1 MFTKTL
7 SVCFIPIVVVIA
19 TRFVTSFL
27 LGLDFLPSAALALA
41 FGAASCMTG
50 CICYEL
56 SFRFEEFGWEFS
68 PEARFR
74 FSGRYLLFTG
84 CLLLVLALI
93 TGAVLITSRRFFGA
107 GPLPWLVAILTAPI
121 AAVPVTALAPRWF
134 LAYTV
139 RRGTRLHTQ
148 EEANG
153 IAEARLAT
161 EPHPVRFG
169 PVRLRQGDMGKH
181 TLVLGKTGS
190 FKSKFLR
197 LTMQSTLP
205 LVESRQGYRALI
217 YDAKQDVCSF
227 LVGMGVA
234 PEHLLIVNPFD
245 ARGVEWA
252 LGVDCCDGGIKT
264 CQQIGYIMLPEDN
277 GHNRYFTD
285 SARELLISTLVGLMR
300 CCPDGDFTFRHP
312 ICIAGDKHD
321 LSLFLH
327 AHKGT
332 LEVDRA
338 LTFLE
343 DPKTTPAILSTVLS
357 RIARFAPI
365 AAAWSA
371 APKRFSLK
379 EWIKEANSILVLPRD
394 YSCKDPLDAI
404 NRVLFTRATQL
415 LLSQPDVPDDH
426 VRTFVFV
433 DEARNLGPLDLT
445 PLLTEGR
452 SRGVAAT
459 LAFVDMDGF
468 RDAQGS
474 ENKGN
479 EIAAMCS
486 NVAVFKLKSPSTAL
500 YAAELFGKQE
510 VEDHRGHV
518 KEGFAVSPDQ
528 FQTLPEP
535 SRQTGSYGYYSTMFA
550 SFPGFIPGYQAE
562 RDLLPPSSEFP
573 NFIARDT
580 QHEYLKPLTAEERK
594 RFGLPQRNSGQ
605 ATDTDTAQKPKPP
618 AGGPRFRYQ
627 TRGGTTLQAVP
638 DLEPVPDPP
647 SE

>member
-1 MFTKTL
+1 MFTKAL
-7 SVCFIPIVVVIA
+7 SVYVIPLAVTIA
-19 TRFVTSFL
+19 TRLVTSFF

-41 FGAASCMTG
+41 FGAVFCLAGSSC
-50 CICYEL
+50 YAL
-56 SFRFEEFGWEFS
+56 SFRFEEFGWQFS

-74 FSGRYLLFTG
+74 FSGRYLVFTG
-84 CLLLVLALI
+84 CLLLVMPLVTA
-93 TGAVLITSRRFFGA
+93 AALITSRCFFGA
-107 GPLPWLVAILTAPI
+107 GPLPWLVAIATTPL
-121 AAVPVTALAPRWF
+121 AAWPLTALAPRWF

-139 RRGTRLHTQ
+139 RRGTTLHTQ
-148 EEANG
+148 QEANDL
-153 IAEARLAT
+153 AEARLAE

-169 PVRLRQGDMGKH
+169 PVRLKQGDLGKH

-205 LVESRQGYRALI
+205 LVETSLGYRALV
-217 YDAKQDVCSF
+217 YDAKQDICSF

-264 CQQIGYIMLPEDN
+264 CQQFGYILLPEDT
-277 GHNRYFTD
+277 GQNRYFTD
-285 SARELLISTLVGLMR
+285 SARELLISTLIGLMC
-300 CCPDGDFTFRHP
+300 CCPDGDFTFRHA
-312 ICIAGDKHD
+312 ICIAGDKDD
-321 LSLFLH
+321 LSQFLH

-357 RIARFAPI
+357 RINRFAPI

-379 EWIKEANSILVLPRD
+379 EWIKDTNSVLVLPRD

-452 SRGVAAT
+452 SRGVATT

-474 ENKGN
+474 EKKGN

-510 VEDHRGHV
+510 LEDHHGRV
-518 KEGFAVSPDQ
+518 KDGYAVSPDQ
-528 FQTLPEP
+528 FQNLPEP

-562 RDLLPPSSEFP
+562 RDLVPPSSAFP
-573 NFIARDT
+573 NFVPRDP
-580 QHEYLKPLTAEERK
+580 QHEYLKALTAEERK
-594 RFGLPQRNSGQ
+594 RFGLPPREPGQ
-605 ATDTDTAQKPKPP
+605 ATATAPKPTP
-618 AGGPRFRYQ
+618 PGGAPRYRYQ
-627 TRGGTTLQAVP
+627 TRGGTALHAVSDP
-638 DLEPVPDPP
+638 EPVPDPP
-647 SE
+647 DE